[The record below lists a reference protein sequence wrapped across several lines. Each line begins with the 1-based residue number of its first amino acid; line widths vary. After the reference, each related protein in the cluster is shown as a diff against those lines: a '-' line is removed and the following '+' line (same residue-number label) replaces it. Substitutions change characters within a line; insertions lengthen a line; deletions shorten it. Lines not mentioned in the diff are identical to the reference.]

1 MKVYWPIGVL
11 EKPDPFWGPTQNT
24 YEAVTR
30 WEEVED
36 CFRCWI
42 VDHGMKFKQLLVTVC
57 DLDKDPEDPD
67 YRHTY
72 EIKVSLTLTD
82 KEVSTEEIYDEWG
95 REKWGAE

>member
-11 EKPDPFWGPTQNT
+11 EEPDGFWGDTQHT
-24 YEAVTR
+24 YDSVTR

-42 VDHGMKFKQLLVTVC
+42 VDHHMRFKTLLVDVC
-57 DLDKDPEDPD
+57 DLDLDYNHPD

-72 EIKVSLTLTD
+72 EVKGELIFKGALGEEVDRKEYIK
-82 KEVSTEEIYDEWG
+82 
-95 REKWGAE
+95 